1 MFNSKYYLIVI
12 VIAFLCLAGSVG
24 IQVLE
29 MKEYN
34 LLNSLPN
41 RFLKKAATAE
51 TPAKTEVAEKAAPAV
66 NKAADEKVAPAPAEK
81 K

>member
-12 VIAFLCLAGSVG
+12 VIAFVCLAGSVG
-24 IQVLE
+24 VQVLE

-34 LLNSLPN
+34 LFNSLSN
-41 RFLKKAATAE
+41 RFLKKSASTTEAAAPAAKKAE
-51 TPAKTEVAEKAAPAV
+51 AADKAAPAP
-66 NKAADEKVAPAPAEK
+66 AAPAPEK

>member
-51 TPAKTEVAEKAAPAV
+51 TPAKTEAAKAAPAG